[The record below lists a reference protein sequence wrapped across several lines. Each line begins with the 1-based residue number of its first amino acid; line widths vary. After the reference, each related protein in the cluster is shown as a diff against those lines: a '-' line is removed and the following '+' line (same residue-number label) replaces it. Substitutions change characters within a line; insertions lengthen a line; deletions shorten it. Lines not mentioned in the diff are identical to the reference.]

1 LPAGEVAAGRIG
13 ARDVAAQT
21 AGMDDDRTEIEMDDL
36 GTVLA
41 QLAAVAA
48 LELAACLLVPNAVV
62 WAS

>member
-1 LPAGEVAAGRIG
+1 MAAGRIG
-13 ARDVAAQT
+13 ARDAAPHT

>member
-1 LPAGEVAAGRIG
+1 LAPGEVAAGRIG
-13 ARDVAAQT
+13 TRDAAPHT

-36 GTVLA
+36 GTLLA

>member
-1 LPAGEVAAGRIG
+1 MPAGEGAAGRIG
-13 ARDVAAQT
+13 ARDASPHTV
-21 AGMDDDRTEIEMDDL
+21 GMDDDRTEIEIDDL
-36 GTVLA
+36 GALLV

>member
-1 LPAGEVAAGRIG
+1 MAAARIG
-13 ARDVAAQT
+13 AGAAPHT
-21 AGMDDDRTEIEMDDL
+21 VGMDDDRTEIEIDDL
-36 GTVLA
+36 GALLV

>member
-1 LPAGEVAAGRIG
+1 
-13 ARDVAAQT
+13 
-21 AGMDDDRTEIEMDDL
+21 MDDDRTEIEIDDL
-36 GTVLA
+36 GALLV

>member
-1 LPAGEVAAGRIG
+1 VAAGRIG
-13 ARDVAAQT
+13 AHDVAAHT

-41 QLAAVAA
+41 QFAAVAA

>member
-1 LPAGEVAAGRIG
+1 VAAGRIG
-13 ARDVAAQT
+13 ARAAPHT
-21 AGMDDDRTEIEMDDL
+21 VGMDDDRTEIQIDDL
-36 GTVLA
+36 GALLV